1 MGGLM
6 AQGSLAWKHPSYPP
20 TKTLKA
26 APSVRN
32 IMVTVFWNDKGV
44 LLVDFLDRID
54 NVTVKRYCSTV
65 ERFRQA
71 IRPRRPGLL
80 RKAAII
86 LHDNARAHSTNR
98 TCDWLRLEGHSPN
111 SPYLTHSD
119 FRLFGPLEKH
129 MSGKRFATDAD
140 VKQAVTSWP
149 HALDADFFYARLQAF
164 SR

>member
-54 NVTVKRYCSTV
+54 NVTVKRYCSQLRGLGRIFVPEGLGCCAKLPSSCTTTQGPTV
-65 ERFRQA
+65 PAGLATGYGWKATLPTVPISRTA
-71 IRPRRPGLL
+71 ISVSLDRL
-80 RKAAII
+80 R
-86 LHDNARAHSTNR
+86 ST
-98 TCDWLRLEGHSPN
+98 
-111 SPYLTHSD
+111 
-119 FRLFGPLEKH
+119 
-129 MSGKRFATDAD
+129 
-140 VKQAVTSWP
+140 
-149 HALDADFFYARLQAF
+149 
-164 SR
+164 